1 MGDLGS
7 VLTILAVVLVY
18 LIVVRFMD
26 INEKESFGGVATV
39 LLLGIVVGVVLRLVV
54 PTDTIELEDV
64 VGPIIVE
71 VAKFIALALGLGLLA
86 SAGRRR
92 GWGELGGIMDGV
104 VYGAT
109 AGLGLAAGYAI
120 VREFTFDAA
129 TLDVVRGADSFFFI
143 ALGGLADGLFGAV
156 MGAGFGLAATGSMAK
171 KAVSVVLGLVLA
183 IVLHMLYQIL
193 VTGGVFSSA
202 GYIRTILGLI
212 IPVAFVAF
220 VIIFAL
226 AGERR
231 AIRSQLA
238 DEAAKGVVTENELK
252 LLDSFMA
259 RRALYWRHFMKGDFS
274 TWRGLRMLHN
284 RQVQLA
290 LAEQRAAKESDPGR
304 KAKVQSEVEKLRSAV
319 LAAKQQAGRAT
330 T

>member
-1 MGDLGS
+1 MSDLGS
-7 VLTILAVVLVY
+7 ILTILGVVLVY

-26 INEKESFGGVATV
+26 LNEKESFGGVATV
-39 LLLGIVVGVVLRLVV
+39 LLLGMIVGVVLRLALSS
-54 PTDTIELEDV
+54 TIELNNLA
-64 VGPIIVE
+64 GPVIVE
-71 VAKFIALALGLGLLA
+71 VAKFVALAIGLGLLA

-92 GWGELGGIMDGV
+92 GWGEVGGLMDGV

-120 VREFTFDAA
+120 VREFTIDAA
-129 TLDVVRGADSFFFI
+129 ALGAVQGADSFFFI

-156 MGAGFGLAATGSMAK
+156 MGAGFGIAATGSTAR
-171 KAVSVVLGLVLA
+171 KAMSIVLALALA
-183 IVLHMLYQIL
+183 IVLHILYQLL
-193 VTGGVFSSA
+193 VTGGAFTSA
-202 GYIRTILGLI
+202 GYIRTVIGLA
-212 IPVAFVAF
+212 IPVLFVVF

-226 AGERR
+226 GTERR

-238 DEAAKGVVTENELK
+238 DEAAKGVVTEAELK

-259 RRALYWRHFMKGDFS
+259 RRALYWRHFLKGDFG

-290 LAEQRAAKESDPGR
+290 MAEQRAFKESDPGR

>member
-18 LIVVRFMD
+18 LVVVRFMD
-26 INEKESFGGVATV
+26 LNEKESFGGVATV
-39 LLLGIVVGVVLRLVV
+39 LLLGMAVGIVLRLAV
-54 PTDTIELEDV
+54 PTTIELNDLA
-64 VGPIIVE
+64 GPIIVE
-71 VAKFIALALGLGLLA
+71 VAKFIALALGLGVLA

-92 GWGELGGIMDGV
+92 GWGEVGGLMDGV

-109 AGLGLAAGYAI
+109 AGLGLAAGYAL
-120 VREFTFDAA
+120 VREFTFDTAA
-129 TLDVVRGADSFFFI
+129 LGAVQGADSFFFI

-156 MGAGFGLAATGSMAK
+156 MGAGFGIAATGSTGR
-171 KAVSVVLGLVLA
+171 KAISIVLALGLA
-183 IVLHMLYQIL
+183 IVLHILYQVL
-193 VTGGVFSSA
+193 VTAGAFSSA
-202 GYIRTILGLI
+202 GYIRTILGLV
-212 IPVAFVAF
+212 IPVLFVAF

-226 AGERR
+226 GSERR

-238 DEAAKGVVTENELK
+238 DEAAKGVVTEAEMK

-259 RRALYWRHFMKGDFS
+259 RRALYWRHFIKGDFS

-290 LAEQRAAKESDPGR
+290 MAEQRATRESDPGR